1 MEKTEQKEVRM
12 RKEIFT
18 SCISQASLSSSKRN
32 YHANPILLYTSD
44 DENVI

>member
-12 RKEIFT
+12 RMKIFT
-18 SCISQASLSSSKRN
+18 SCISRTSSNSSKRN
-32 YHANPILLYTSD
+32 YLANPILLYTSD